1 MASSGRFV
9 RTLSRLQAAGLVVF
23 VAMLA
28 LTSGCDTKIGNG
40 VVSTSTFESLAL
52 TESVDQQAIQVLS
65 DKIDL
70 LKSISPTTVEAVL
83 NEQQA
88 NSFPLG
94 TLNLAP
100 GGFSSVLIFEANLRA
115 ICSVDLCELGT
126 CQLTAPRVQLHYND
140 VGFEEEL
147 EAAGVGEPFPTFSQ
161 SVPSVPVD
169 VSRGAGLGGDRWLVS
184 YEPRSRSLVGM
195 RARDVGYRNVSNP
208 NDPDDPN
215 FGRGN
220 GLVMSVI
227 ISGPEMQ
234 SQLGLATQPRITRI
248 FDLGPDPS
256 PGSNK
261 HRLLVFFAREVLR
274 EVHVLELEAG
284 VRPVRTNLAPGGG
297 NENVWMLNGQFR
309 RFGPA
314 GDQPFMT
321 LDEIKLLTQEVDVD
335 IGSFQPI
342 KVNTDGSALVFD
354 SESSQF
360 LRLKPLSEED
370 VLNVPGKFPGQGV
383 VEVAVQTSVIEGQLG
398 SRGSAFEFTEA
409 WPHPEN
415 PEIVL
420 VEERSNTVLAYDYTL
435 PANEDNA
442 YSVINA
448 INMTSNRRDPFGSA
462 GGGVLINNEE
472 PILLKAEEDILS
484 NRLMFDRGRDELI
497 AINYA
502 TGTVVVVAKRAAF
515 TNLTGVDLADIT
527 YIKYT
532 GVERP
537 DDMQSDDMQ
546 SVRVWDSSSSSLL
559 KVLLEIVLE
568 PTTSINV
575 GN

>member
-9 RTLSRLQAAGLVVF
+9 RTLSRVQAAGLALF

-28 LTSGCDTKIGNG
+28 LTSGCDTRIGNG
-40 VVSTSTFESLAL
+40 TVSTSTFESLAL
-52 TESVDQQAIQVLS
+52 TESVEQQAIQVLS

-70 LKSISPTTVEAVL
+70 LKSISPSTVEAVL

-100 GGFSSVLIFEANLRA
+100 GGRSSVLIFEANLRA
-115 ICSVDLCELGT
+115 ICSVDLCDTGT
-126 CQLTAPRVQLHYND
+126 CPLTAPRVQLHYND

-169 VSRGAGLGGDRWLVS
+169 VSRGTGLGGDRWLVS

-195 RARDVGYRNVSNP
+195 RARDVGYRNVANP
-208 NDPDDPN
+208 NDPDDSN

-297 NENVWMLNGQFR
+297 TENVWMLNGQFR

-314 GDQPFMT
+314 EDQPFMT

-335 IGSFQPI
+335 IGNFQPI
-342 KVNTDGSALVFD
+342 RVNTDGGALVYD

-360 LRLKPLSEED
+360 LKLKPLVELD
-370 VLNVPGKFPGQGV
+370 MFNFPGKFPGQGI
-383 VEVAVQTSVIEGQLG
+383 VEVAIETSVIEAELG
-398 SRGSAFEFTEA
+398 SRGSALEFTEA
-409 WPHPEN
+409 WAHPVSQEL
-415 PEIVL
+415 VL
-420 VEERSNTVLAYDYTL
+420 LEERSNTILAYDYTL
-435 PANEDNA
+435 PASEDNA
-442 YSVINA
+442 RQIVSSID
-448 INMTSNRRDPFGSA
+448 MTSNRRDASGSL

-472 PILLKAEEDILS
+472 PILLKAEEDILK
-484 NRLMFDRGRDELI
+484 NRLMFDRGRDELVS
-497 AINYA
+497 INYE
-502 TGTVVVVAKRAAF
+502 TGTVVIVAKRAAF
-515 TNLTGVDLADIT
+515 TDRTGVDLADIT
-527 YIKYT
+527 YIKHT
-532 GVERP
+532 GVEQP
-537 DDMQSDDMQ
+537 DDMQSI
-546 SVRVWDSSSSSLL
+546 RVWDSSSSSLL
-559 KVLLEIVLE
+559 KVLLEKVLE
-568 PTTSINV
+568 PTISN
-575 GN
+575 

>member
-1 MASSGRFV
+1 
-9 RTLSRLQAAGLVVF
+9 
-23 VAMLA
+23 
-28 LTSGCDTKIGNG
+28 
-40 VVSTSTFESLAL
+40 
-52 TESVDQQAIQVLS
+52 
-65 DKIDL
+65 
-70 LKSISPTTVEAVL
+70 
-83 NEQQA
+83 
-88 NSFPLG
+88 
-94 TLNLAP
+94 
-100 GGFSSVLIFEANLRA
+100 
-115 ICSVDLCELGT
+115 
-126 CQLTAPRVQLHYND
+126 
-140 VGFEEEL
+140 
-147 EAAGVGEPFPTFSQ
+147 
-161 SVPSVPVD
+161 
-169 VSRGAGLGGDRWLVS
+169 
-184 YEPRSRSLVGM
+184 M

-256 PGSNK
+256 PDSNK

-472 PILLKAEEDILS
+472 PVLLKAEEDILS

-497 AINYA
+497 SINYE
-502 TGTVVVVAKRAAF
+502 TGTVVIVAKRAAF

-537 DDMQSDDMQ
+537 DDMEGDDMQ

>member
-9 RTLSRLQAAGLVVF
+9 RTLSRVQAAGLALF

-28 LTSGCDTKIGNG
+28 LTSGCDTRIGNG
-40 VVSTSTFESLAL
+40 TVSTSTFESLAL

-100 GGFSSVLIFEANLRA
+100 GGRSSVLIFEANLRA
-115 ICSVDLCELGT
+115 ICSVDLCDSGT

-161 SVPSVPVD
+161 SVPSIPVD

-195 RARDVGYRNVSNP
+195 RARDVGYRNVANP
-208 NDPDDPN
+208 NDPDDSN

-248 FDLGPDPS
+248 FDLGPDSS

-274 EVHVLELEAG
+274 EVHVLEIEAG

-297 NENVWMLNGQFR
+297 TENVWMLNGQFR

-335 IGSFQPI
+335 IGGFQPI
-342 KVNTDGSALVFD
+342 RVNTDGSALVFD

-360 LRLKPLSEED
+360 LRLKPLDELD
-370 VLNVPGKFPGQGV
+370 ALNVPGKYAGQGV
-383 VEVAVQTSVIEGQLG
+383 VEVAVETAVIEAELG
-398 SRGSAFEFTEA
+398 SRGSALEFTEA
-409 WPHPEN
+409 WPHPVSQ
-415 PEIVL
+415 EIVL

-435 PANEDNA
+435 PADEDNA
-442 YSVINA
+442 RQVINS
-448 INMTSNRRDPFGSA
+448 IDMTSNRRDSSGSLA
-462 GGGVLINNEE
+462 GGVLINNEE
-472 PILLKAEEDILS
+472 PILLKAEEDILQ

-497 AINYA
+497 SLNYE
-502 TGTVVVVAKRAAF
+502 TGTVVIVAKRAAF
-515 TNLTGVDLADIT
+515 TDMTGVDLADIT
-527 YIKYT
+527 YIKHT
-532 GVERP
+532 GVEQP
-537 DDMQSDDMQ
+537 DDMQ
-546 SVRVWDSSSSSLL
+546 SVRAWDSSSSSLL
-559 KVLLEIVLE
+559 KVLLEKVLE
-568 PTTSINV
+568 PTISNSL

>member
-1 MASSGRFV
+1 MDSSGRFV
-9 RTLSRLQAAGLVVF
+9 RTLGRVQ
-23 VAMLA
+23 VAVLA
-28 LTSGCDTKIGNG
+28 LLVAVLTLGSGCDTKVGNG
-40 VVSTSTFESLAL
+40 IVSTSTFESLGL
-52 TESVDQQAIQVLS
+52 VESLDQEPIQVLS

-70 LKSISPTTVEAVL
+70 LKSILPSEVVATL
-83 NEQQA
+83 NKQQSE
-88 NSFPLG
+88 SFPLG
-94 TLNLAP
+94 TLGLGA
-100 GGFSSVLIFEANLRA
+100 GGRSSVLVFEANLRA
-115 ICSVDLCELGT
+115 ICSADLCETGECAQT
-126 CQLTAPRVQLHYND
+126 NPVKLHYND
-140 VGFEEEL
+140 VDFEEEMDDL
-147 EAAGVGEPFPTFSQ
+147 NVGVNFPTFGQ
-161 SVPSVPVD
+161 VVPSIQVD
-169 VSRGAGLGGDRWLVS
+169 ISRGNGLGGDRWIIA
-184 YEPRSRSLVGM
+184 YEINSRSLVGL
-195 RARDVGYRNVSNP
+195 RARDVGYRNVQNSL
-208 NDPDDPN
+208 DPDDPN

-227 ISGPEMQ
+227 ISGAEMQ

-261 HRLLVFFAREVLR
+261 YRLLVFFAREVLR

-297 NENVWMLNGQFR
+297 TEPVWMLNGQFR

-335 IGSFQPI
+335 IGGFQPI
-342 KVNTDGSALVFD
+342 RVNTDGSALVFD

-360 LRLKPLSEED
+360 LRLKPLSEVD
-370 VLNVPGKFPGQGV
+370 AQNVPGKFPGQGV

-409 WPHPEN
+409 WPHPVN

-442 YSVINA
+442 RQVINS

-497 AINYA
+497 SINYE
-502 TGTVVVVAKRAAF
+502 TGTVVIVAKRAAF

-532 GVERP
+532 GVEEP
-537 DDMQSDDMQ
+537 DDMQ
-546 SVRVWDSSSSSLL
+546 SVRAWDSSSSSLL
-559 KVLLEIVLE
+559 KVLLEKVLE

>member
-169 VSRGAGLGGDRWLVS
+169 VSRGGGLGGDRGLVS

-256 PGSNK
+256 PDSNK

-472 PILLKAEEDILS
+472 PVLLKAEEDILS

-497 AINYA
+497 SINYE
-502 TGTVVVVAKRAAF
+502 TGTVVIVAKRAAF

-537 DDMQSDDMQ
+537 DDMEGDDMQ

>member
-256 PGSNK
+256 PDSNK

-472 PILLKAEEDILS
+472 PVLLKAEEDILA

-497 AINYA
+497 SINYE
-502 TGTVVVVAKRAAF
+502 TGTVVIVAKRAAF

-537 DDMQSDDMQ
+537 DDMEGDDMQ

>member
-256 PGSNK
+256 PDSNK

-472 PILLKAEEDILS
+472 PVLLKAEEDILS

-497 AINYA
+497 SINYE
-502 TGTVVVVAKRAAF
+502 TGTVVIVAKRAAF

-537 DDMQSDDMQ
+537 DDMEGDDMQ

>member
-497 AINYA
+497 AINYE
-502 TGTVVVVAKRAAF
+502 TGTVVIVAKRAAF

>member
-256 PGSNK
+256 PDSNK

-335 IGSFQPI
+335 IGGFQPI
-342 KVNTDGSALVFD
+342 RVNTDGSALVFD

-472 PILLKAEEDILS
+472 PVLLKAEEDILS

-497 AINYA
+497 SINYE
-502 TGTVVVVAKRAAF
+502 TGTVVIVAKRAAF

>member
-497 AINYA
+497 SINYE
-502 TGTVVVVAKRAAF
+502 TGTVVIVAKRAAF

-537 DDMQSDDMQ
+537 DDMEGDDMQ